1 MAQTEC
7 RVAVLTR
14 AALLALLTREPVLG
28 NKVLLKLVSLLSDRL
43 RETSAHLVNCL
54 GRAA

>member
-1 MAQTEC
+1 MPGGGADP
-7 RVAVLTR
+7 RG
-14 AALLALLTREPVLG
+14 AAALLTREPVLG

-54 GRAA
+54 GRVA